1 VTGRFEGRGVLVTGG
16 AHGIGRGIV
25 EAFLE
30 SGAHV
35 FATDLDAAALTAIHD
50 EHANQPLHVHTA
62 DLADVAQVRAIVP
75 AAAEALGAVDVLVND
90 AGVQP
95 DGPALDVAPQQLD
108 VCFAVNVRA
117 PFFLMQDVAR
127 HLMDRGVPGS
137 IVNITSAN
145 AVQNESPESIYNA
158 SKAALGALT
167 TAFAHELGHVGIRVN
182 AVAPGETITPEFQA
196 ELDSDPEARASVHR
210 YLGRIPLRRAGTP
223 RDQAMAVLFLAGD
236 DAAFVTGQ
244 TLIVDGG
251 EVGGGSWY
259 DDALAPPL
267 PPQDR
272 PLTGG

>member
-1 VTGRFEGRGVLVTGG
+1 VTERFEGKHVLVTGG
-16 AHGIGRGIV
+16 AHGIGRAIV
-25 EAFLE
+25 DAFLDA
-30 SGAHV
+30 GAGV
-35 FATDLDAAALTAIHD
+35 FATDVDARALTALRD
-50 EHANQPLHVHTA
+50 EHGDRPLHVHPA

-75 AAAEALGAVDVLVND
+75 AAVEVLGEIDVLVND
-90 AGVQP
+90 AAVQP
-95 DGPALDVAPQQLD
+95 DGPALDVAPDALD
-108 VCFAVNVRA
+108 ACFAVNVRA
-117 PFFLMQDVAR
+117 PFLLMQDVAR
-127 HLMDRGVPGS
+127 HLIGRGAPGS

-145 AVQNESPESIYNA
+145 AIRNESPESIYNA

-182 AVAPGETITPEFQA
+182 AVAPGETITPEVQA
-196 ELDSDPEARASVHR
+196 ELDADPEARAAVHR
-210 YLGRIPLRRAGTP
+210 YLGKVPLRRAGTP

-236 DAAFVTGQ
+236 DAGFVTGQ

-267 PPQDR
+267 PPPDR